1 MSAAFKREFPAP
13 DLIPIK
19 RALLSVSDKAGLTQ
33 HAWALAKFGVSLIST
48 GGTKAAITESG
59 LDVTEVGTITGFPEM
74 MDGRVKTLHP
84 KVHGGLLARR
94 DAPEHLAAMEA
105 HNVPQIDLL
114 YVNLY
119 PFEATVEKG
128 GDFDACIE
136 NIDVGGP
143 AMIRAAAKNH
153 EFVAVATDAEDL
165 TSILDELRVN
175 KGSTTLA
182 LRKKLAQKAFAR
194 CAAYDAAISNWF
206 ADAIGEDA
214 PGWRAFGGRL
224 RQALRYGENPHQ
236 KASFYSSPNPR
247 RGVATAE
254 QLQGK
259 ELSYINLLDADAAF
273 ELAAEFD
280 PAKGAAVVIVK
291 HANPCGVATGKT
303 PRAAYERALACDP
316 VSRFGGIIALNS
328 TLDLATAEAIADIF
342 TEVIIAPDVSEQ
354 ARAYLAKKKNVRVL
368 STGGLP
374 DPKEQGWTA
383 RSVAGGL
390 LVQQRDNATA
400 ESLTLKVVTKR
411 APSAQELADL
421 LFAFRVCK
429 HVKSNAIVYAKNEA
443 TVGIGAGQMSRV
455 DSARIARRKAEDAAH
470 EARKTDPETIGS
482 VAASDAF
489 FPFPDG
495 LEQVAQAGATAI
507 IQPGGS
513 VNDKDVIE
521 AADKAGLAMV
531 FSGVRQFRH

>member
-1 MSAAFKREFPAP
+1 MSVAFKREAPAP
-13 DLIPIK
+13 DLLPIK
-19 RALLSVSDKAGLTQ
+19 RALISVSDKNGLSQ

-48 GGTKAAITESG
+48 GGTKTAIAEAG
-59 LDVTEVGTITGFPEM
+59 LDVTDVSTITGFPEM

-94 DAPEHLAAMEA
+94 DAPEHLASLES
-105 HNVPQIDLL
+105 HNIPPVDLL

-119 PFEATVEKG
+119 PFEETVAKG

-165 TSILDELRVN
+165 TSILDELRVH

-182 LRKKLAQKAFAR
+182 LRKRLAQKAFAR

-214 PGWRAFGGRL
+214 PGWRAFGGVL
-224 RQALRYGENPHQ
+224 RQSLRYGENPHQ
-236 KASFYSSPNPR
+236 KGSFYASANPR
-247 RGVATAE
+247 KGVASAE

-291 HANPCGVATGKT
+291 HANPCGVAIGAT
-303 PRAAYERALACDP
+303 PREAYERALACDP
-316 VSRFGGIIALNS
+316 VSRFGGIIALNT
-328 TLDLATAEAIADIF
+328 TLDLTTAEIMAEIF
-342 TEVIIAPDVSEQ
+342 TEVIIAPDVTEQ
-354 ARAYLAKKKNVRVL
+354 ARAFLARKKNVRVL

-374 DPKEQGWTA
+374 DPKERGWTVPPPPV
-383 RSVAGGL
+383 RSLAGFWC
-390 LVQQRDNATA
+390 RSATTRPP
-400 ESLTLKVVTKR
+400 SL
-411 APSAQELADL
+411 S
-421 LFAFRVCK
+421 
-429 HVKSNAIVYAKNEA
+429 H
-443 TVGIGAGQMSRV
+443 
-455 DSARIARRKAEDAAH
+455 
-470 EARKTDPETIGS
+470 
-482 VAASDAF
+482 
-489 FPFPDG
+489 
-495 LEQVAQAGATAI
+495 
-507 IQPGGS
+507 
-513 VNDKDVIE
+513 
-521 AADKAGLAMV
+521 
-531 FSGVRQFRH
+531 

>member
-1 MSAAFKREFPAP
+1 MSAAFKRESPAP

-19 RALLSVSDKAGLTQ
+19 RALLSVSDKTGLTQ

-94 DAPEHLAAMEA
+94 DAPEHLAAMET

-165 TSILDELRVN
+165 TSILDELRAN
-175 KGSTTLA
+175 QGSTTLA
-182 LRKKLAQKAFAR
+182 LRKRLAQKAFAR

-206 ADAIGEDA
+206 ADEIGVES

-224 RQALRYGENPHQ
+224 RHALRYGENPHQ

-247 RGVATAE
+247 KGVATAE

-273 ELAAEFD
+273 ELAAEFA
-280 PAKGAAVVIVK
+280 PANGAAVVIVK
-291 HANPCGVATGKT
+291 HANPCGVAVGKT
-303 PRAAYERALACDP
+303 PREAYEHALACDP
-316 VSRFGGIIALNS
+316 VSRFGGIIALNV
-328 TLDLATAEAIADIF
+328 TLDLATAEVISDIF

-354 ARAYLAKKKNVRVL
+354 ARAFLAKKKNV
-368 STGGLP
+368 
-374 DPKEQGWTA
+374 
-383 RSVAGGL
+383 
-390 LVQQRDNATA
+390 
-400 ESLTLKVVTKR
+400 
-411 APSAQELADL
+411 
-421 LFAFRVCK
+421 
-429 HVKSNAIVYAKNEA
+429 
-443 TVGIGAGQMSRV
+443 
-455 DSARIARRKAEDAAH
+455 
-470 EARKTDPETIGS
+470 
-482 VAASDAF
+482 
-489 FPFPDG
+489 
-495 LEQVAQAGATAI
+495 
-507 IQPGGS
+507 
-513 VNDKDVIE
+513 
-521 AADKAGLAMV
+521 
-531 FSGVRQFRH
+531 

>member
-1 MSAAFKREFPAP
+1 MSAAFKRETPAP
-13 DLIPIK
+13 DLLPVK
-19 RALLSVSDKAGLTQ
+19 RALISVSDKTGLTQ
-33 HAWALAKFGVSLIST
+33 HASSLAKFGVSLIST
-48 GGTKAAITESG
+48 GGTKTALAGAG
-59 LDVTEVGTITGFPEM
+59 LDVTDVDAITGFPEM

-94 DAPEHLAAMEA
+94 DAPAHMAAMEK
-105 HNVPQIDLL
+105 HNVPEIDLL

-119 PFEATVEKG
+119 PFEQTVAKG

-153 EFVAVATDAEDL
+153 EFVVVATDAEDL
-165 TSILDELRVN
+165 TSILDELRVH
-175 KGSTTLA
+175 KGSTSLA

-194 CAAYDAAISNWF
+194 CAAYDAAISSWF

-214 PGWRAFGGRL
+214 PAWRAFGGGL
-224 RQALRYGENPHQ
+224 RQPLRYGENPHQ
-236 KASFYSSPNPR
+236 KASFYASANPR
-247 RGVATAE
+247 KGVASAQ

-273 ELAAEFD
+273 ELVSEFD
-280 PAKGAAVVIVK
+280 PAKIAAVSIIK
-291 HANPCGVATGKT
+291 HANPCGVATAST
-303 PRAAYERALACDP
+303 PRQAYERALACDP
-316 VSRFGGIIALNS
+316 VSRFGGIIALNR
-328 TLDLATAEAIADIF
+328 TLDLATAELIAEIF

-354 ARAYLAKKKNVRVL
+354 ARAFLAKKKNVRVL
-368 STGGLP
+368 STGGMP
-374 DPKEQGWTA
+374 DPNEQGWTV
-383 RSVAGGL
+383 RSVSGGL
-390 LVQQRDNATA
+390 LVQERDNAVA
-400 ESLTLKVVTKR
+400 GALSLKIVTKR
-411 APSAQELADL
+411 EPSAQELADL

-429 HVKSNAIVYAKNEA
+429 HVKSNAVVYAKNGA

-470 EARKTDPETIGS
+470 EAHKSDPETIGS

-513 VNDKDVIE
+513 MNDAAVIE
-521 AADKAGLAMV
+521 AADNAGLAMV
-531 FSGVRQFRH
+531 FTGVRQFRH